1 MGTNYYCMER
11 KISMHNR
18 ILHIGKSSLGWKF
31 LFQGYE
37 NAEGIFDDEIYIS
50 SVEDWKDYLNNPKVI
65 ILDEYDSEISYKD
78 FFKMVEEKQ
87 KENNPEDFRYNANIG
102 GYRFSFRDFG

>member
-1 MGTNYYCMER
+1 MER

-18 ILHIGKSSLGWKF
+18 ILHIGKSSCGWKF

-37 NAEGIFDDEIYIS
+37 NAEGIFDEEIYIS
-50 SVEDWKDYLNNPKVI
+50 SVEDWKEYLKNPKII
-65 ILDEYDSEISYKD
+65 ILDEYDQEISYED
-78 FFKMVEEKQ
+78 FFNLVEAKQ
-87 KENNPEDFRYNANIG
+87 KDENKENFKYNANIN